1 MSKEW
6 TTQELLDRYFED
18 NPKLK
23 PKRQNIDKPMLW
35 EYENEIGKTLLDMDR
50 NEMVELIYRYAKGTA
65 KYQPYI
71 SPTTVDSISSI
82 IRTMLDWY
90 SMNGNKRYNNVL
102 KDSSISKSHS
112 ILWLVVNKAGRITY
126 QDFQNIVMKL
136 HNDFMINY
144 SINGKDYTRADYFE
158 LLMMLF
164 YSGFYEAKEIVKV
177 TEIDIENKTC
187 KLPDRIIT
195 LTNRTFELLTAFHN
209 QEVLTIPNGNSVIQH
224 PLCSWHGSYLKFFVQ
239 SSKTEQFNNR
249 SESTVSRSINYNISY
264 WAGNQS
270 STWVCSK
277 ALYWLGVYNRL
288 VSVFGE
294 EELSKMILSSDTK
307 YDQLLH
313 KAWKQEI
320 TYRTGFN
327 EFKRCLWQ
335 FIDTQMA

>member
-1 MSKEW
+1 MKL
-6 TTQELLDRYFED
+6 TTQELFDEYFKD
-18 NPKLK
+18 NPESQS
-23 PKRQNIDKPMLW
+23 KRSNIDKPVLY
-35 EYENEIGKTLLDMDR
+35 EYEKEIGKTLLDMDR
-50 NEMVELIYRYAKGTA
+50 GEMLELIYRYAKGIA
-65 KYQPYI
+65 KCHPYI
-71 SPTTVDSISSI
+71 VTATVDSVSSR
-82 IRTMLDWY
+82 IRLILDWY
-90 SMNGNKRYNNVL
+90 SRSYDKSYQNVL
-102 KDSSISKSHS
+102 KKSSNKQSES
-112 ILWLVVNKAGRITY
+112 ILWAVIHKAGRITHK
-126 QDFQNIVMKL
+126 DFQNIVRQL
-136 HNDFMINY
+136 HNDCLLND
-144 SINGKDYTRADYFE
+144 SISNQDYTRADYLE